1 MDLETVKADA
11 FGASLRGIGL
21 NVLVRDVERQA
32 SFLTGVFGMTAHQLT
47 RDFAIM
53 AYHGQVMQIHADH
66 TYAGNP
72 LPSLLPEAGPRGAGA
87 ELRLYQS
94 DPDEAAR
101 RAPEFGGHVL
111 QAPKDK
117 PHGIREAYILCEN
130 GYAWVA
136 SLPLGALSGSG
147 EHG

>member
-21 NVLVRDVERQA
+21 NVLVRDVKRQA
-32 SFLTGVFGMTAHQLT
+32 AFLTGVFGMTAHQLT

-66 TYAGNP
+66 TYAANP

-101 RAPEFGGHVL
+101 RAPEFGGQVL
-111 QAPKDK
+111 QPPTDK
-117 PHGIREAYILCEN
+117 PHGIRETYILCEN

-136 SLPLGALSGSG
+136 SLPLGATARSEDNG
-147 EHG
+147 